1 MFIPRIH
8 NVRCALVCIA
18 AFLTLAVAPAYA
30 DDIDW
35 PDTQPAQRAR
45 QYIALF
51 NDGDTKTYEAWEHEN
66 RSSEALA
73 ATPMSQ
79 RVKQWNR
86 IREMF
91 DTLRVKEITES
102 TPDSITLL
110 LQDTSHGAW
119 VSFQFMCTPDPP
131 HKITGIAIR
140 PATDPSLAEMD
151 LSHWDDLE
159 DLMNQVRRD
168 TGIPAIAAAFFRDG
182 KIVDQ
187 TAGGVREFGT
197 DDKVTLKD
205 RFHFGSVTKS
215 VTGTMLGSLIERG
228 VLSPDT
234 TIGEALPDYDML
246 DVYRSIT
253 LEQLMGHVGGIPAY
267 TNITPALFDRFPE
280 GTGVVEMRKLF
291 VQQVLMEDS
300 IGTPGVTMNYSNA
313 GVTIAGH
320 IAEVMTGETWE
331 DLVRTHV
338 FKPIGMTT
346 GGFGWPRLTVGTD
359 QPSGHFGQGPEF
371 RPFDYPRDPPMGP
384 AGFAHSSITDFAKY
398 AMAHL
403 AGLNGKDGFLKAET
417 IRRIHTPPANV
428 QAPEDYAFGWG
439 GTSWNGHEVQWH
451 NGSAGTFFAEVRILP
466 DLNAGV
472 VIMMN
477 AGELGDALVP
487 KLVDTILAKYFPDS

>member
-1 MFIPRIH
+1 MSIPRIH
-8 NVRCALVCIA
+8 TVRCALMCIA
-18 AFLTLAVAPAYA
+18 ALLMLVVVPVHA

-35 PDTQPAQRAR
+35 PDTLPAQRAK
-45 QYIALF
+45 QYIAHF
-51 NDGDTKTYEAWEHEN
+51 NDGDPKAYEVWEQEN
-66 RSSEALA
+66 RSAEALA
-73 ATPMSQ
+73 ETPMSQ
-79 RVKQWNR
+79 RVEQWTQ

-91 DTLRVKEITES
+91 GTLQVKEITES
-102 TPDSITLL
+102 TSDSITVLI
-110 LQDTSHGAW
+110 QDSSHEAW
-119 VSFQFMCTPDPP
+119 ASFKFMCMPDPP
-131 HKITGIAIR
+131 HKITGIQIR
-140 PATDPSLAEMD
+140 PAADPALTRMD
-151 LSHWDDLE
+151 WSQWDDLE
-159 DLMNQVRRD
+159 DLLNQVKRD
-168 TGIPAIAAAFFRDG
+168 TGVPALAAAFFRDG

-187 TAGGVREFGT
+187 IAIGVRKFGT
-197 DDKVTLKD
+197 DEKVTLND
-205 RFHFGSVTKS
+205 RFHYGSVTKS

-246 DVYRSIT
+246 DVYRAIT

-267 TNITPALFDRFPE
+267 TNITPAIFDRFPE
-280 GTGVVEMRKLF
+280 GASVAEMRKLF

-338 FKPIGMTT
+338 FKPLGMTT
-346 GGFGWPRLTVGTD
+346 GGFGWPRMTVGTD

-371 RPFDYPRDPPMGP
+371 EPFDYPRDPPMGP

-403 AGLNGKDGFLKAET
+403 AGLNDKDGFLKAKT

-428 QAPEDYAFGWG
+428 QAMEDYAFGWG
-439 GTSWNGHEVQWH
+439 STSWKGHDVQWH
-451 NGSAGTFFAEVRILP
+451 NGSAGTFYAEVRILR

-472 VIMMN
+472 VLMMN
-477 AGELGDALVP
+477 AGELGDALMP
-487 KLVDTILAKYFPDS
+487 KLADTILTRYFPDS